1 MTQYEQMEKIL
12 ENEDVRAQISTL
24 TDPDEAYRILTEN
37 GLDVPREAFEEL
49 LMSIGEA
56 VNEKLGEDELS
67 EDDLENVAGGAGIAL
82 AIGGVS
88 IKMTAAAAAAFG
100 TGFAVGVGIGVAV
113 GLGYLGYRLYKKY
126 KK

>member
-12 ENEDVRAQISTL
+12 ENEDIRAQISTL

-37 GLDVPREAFEEL
+37 GLDVPREAFEEF